1 MLNISIDEKNGI
13 AIFEPNEKLSESDFK
28 SAVNIIDPYINQF
41 EKLNGLIITTKAF
54 PGWESFA
61 ALVSHLSF
69 VKDHHKQISCI
80 AFVTDSRLGNLAEHL
95 ANHFVA
101 AEIKAFAYGEL
112 EEAKAWIVENS
123 GA

>member
-1 MLNISIDEKNGI
+1 MLNINIDEKNGI
-13 AIFEPNEKLSESDFK
+13 AVFEPDEKLSESDFK
-28 SAVNIIDPYINQF
+28 SAVRIIDPYIN
-41 EKLNGLIITTKAF
+41 ESGKLNGLIIRTKAF

-69 VKDHHKQISCI
+69 VKDHHQKISFI
-80 AFVTDSRLGNLAEHL
+80 AFVTDSKIGHLAENI

-101 AEIKAFAYGEL
+101 AELKTFAYGEL
-112 EEAKAWIVENS
+112 EAATAWIIENS